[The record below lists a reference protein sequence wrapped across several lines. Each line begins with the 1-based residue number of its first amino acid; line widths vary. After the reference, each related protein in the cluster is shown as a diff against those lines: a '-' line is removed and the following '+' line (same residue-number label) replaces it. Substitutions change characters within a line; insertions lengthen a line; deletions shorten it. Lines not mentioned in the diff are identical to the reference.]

1 MAIFIG
7 YHGTDRTSAE
17 AILEE
22 KTFLPSGT
30 WQDWL
35 GRGVYFFEFDPHQA
49 FMITK
54 ARKRCSKD
62 KIVVLKSQILSENF
76 LDLLTDDDRTFMEDF
91 AKELETKIKEKEAE
105 IGKWKHQEGF
115 ILDALYKID
124 PFDLVRAAYH
134 VPRKHTYFRCDYET
148 AALYNFYAT
157 SEVDETSLHKACTK
171 SVGFFA
177 VWALETKV
185 PKNIS
190 RCICQLIWLR
200 SSCGLAFWYFAKCLS
215 RYGSIFRLL

>member
-1 MAIFIG
+1 MQYRF
-7 YHGTDRTSAE
+7 TQT
-17 AILEE
+17 ILHS
-22 KTFLPSGT
+22 L
-30 WQDWL
+30 
-35 GRGVYFFEFDPHQA
+35 
-49 FMITK
+49 MITK

-148 AALYNFYAT
+148 VQIQLCVKQT
-157 SEVDETSLHKACTK
+157 ECIQVESIEEVEGHAQQR
-171 SVGFFA
+171 
-177 VWALETKV
+177 
-185 PKNIS
+185 I
-190 RCICQLIWLR
+190 
-200 SSCGLAFWYFAKCLS
+200 
-215 RYGSIFRLL
+215 

>member
-17 AILEE
+17 AILKE
-22 KTFLPSGT
+22 KNFLPSGT

-54 ARKRCSKD
+54 ARKGCPED
-62 KIVVLKSQILSENF
+62 KIVVLKSQILSEKF
-76 LDLLTDDDRTFMEDF
+76 LDLLTDDDRKFLENF
-91 AKELETKIKEKEAE
+91 AKELETKIKGKEAE

-115 ILDALYKID
+115 ILDALYEID

-148 AALYNFYAT
+148 VQIQLCVKQTECIQAE
-157 SEVDETSLHKACTK
+157 SIEEVELHAQQR
-171 SVGFFA
+171 
-177 VWALETKV
+177 
-185 PKNIS
+185 I
-190 RCICQLIWLR
+190 
-200 SSCGLAFWYFAKCLS
+200 
-215 RYGSIFRLL
+215 